1 MRSAFDK
8 LISWTGLLL
17 AVVLLVAGGLLTW
30 ANSFIGD
37 QVNHQLGMQDIT
49 MPSGDGL
56 AALPQADQD
65 ALKEWADG
73 KTKMTTGPQARAYA
87 DHYILVH
94 MNNGTA
100 EVYEQLDA
108 LGIDTSQ
115 FPDPMTYQSAGAV
128 NSQIQALTGVSDDV
142 KTEASGIVSQ
152 FRTSTLFTGNTLRGL
167 LLYGYAFAT
176 IGTIAGIAAIGAYIG
191 GVVFLVLAGI
201 GFWHARKVKIAERG
215 PARPLSVTV

>member
-1 MRSAFDK
+1 MRSALDK

-30 ANSFIGD
+30 ANTFIGD
-37 QVNHQLGMQDIT
+37 QVNHQLSMQDIT

-56 AALPQADQD
+56 AALPQGDQD
-65 ALKEWADG
+65 ALDEWADG
-73 KTKMTTGPQARAYA
+73 STKMTTGPQARAYA

-94 MNNGTA
+94 MNEGTA
-100 EVYEQLDA
+100 GVYEQLEG

-128 NSQIQALTGVSDDV
+128 GNEIKALTNVSDDV
-142 KTEASGIVSQ
+142 KTEASGIVST

-176 IGTIAGIAAIGAYIG
+176 MGTIAGIAAIAAYIG

-201 GFWHARKVKIAERG
+201 GFWHARKAKLSAPPV
-215 PARPLSVTV
+215 PPLSVTV

>member
-30 ANSFIGD
+30 ANGFIDD
-37 QVNHQLGMQDIT
+37 QVHSQLTDQGIT
-49 MPSGDGL
+49 MPSGDSL
-56 AALPQADQD
+56 DALPEADKAALEEYADSPLD
-65 ALKEWADG
+65 
-73 KTKMTTGPQARAYA
+73 TGSEAKAFA
-87 DHYILVH
+87 DHYILAH
-94 MNNGTA
+94 MNEGTA
-100 EVYEQLDA
+100 GVYEQLEA